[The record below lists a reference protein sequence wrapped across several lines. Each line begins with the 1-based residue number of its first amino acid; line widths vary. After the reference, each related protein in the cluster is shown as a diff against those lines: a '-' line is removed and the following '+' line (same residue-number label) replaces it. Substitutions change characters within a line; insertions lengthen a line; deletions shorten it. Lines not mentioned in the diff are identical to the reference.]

1 MSKTQLV
8 ITTRYLNLKD
18 IPRVLDIDY
27 QYTDPWDRELLLK
40 NKRDKDIVCI
50 IAENSEVVV
59 GFAIYDTSKG
69 INLLK
74 FRVDESY
81 TRLGVG
87 GQLMD
92 YIKKMARK
100 RGRVIH
106 VDINERNLS
115 GQLFL
120 KSQGFTWIKT
130 KHIKNDQDD
139 LYLMVYSE

>member
-1 MSKTQLV
+1 MSKTQLN

-27 QYTDPWDRELLLK
+27 QYSEPWDKDYLLK
-40 NKRDKDIVCI
+40 NKRDKDIICVV
-50 IAENSEVVV
+50 AENSELII

-69 INLLK
+69 LNLLK
-74 FRVDESY
+74 FRVDEAY

-92 YIKKMARK
+92 YIKKMAVK
-100 RGRVIH
+100 RGKVIH
-106 VDINERNLS
+106 VDVNERNLG

-130 KHIKNDQDD
+130 KKVKFEDD
-139 LYLMVYSE
+139 GLYLMVYSE

>member
-1 MSKTQLV
+1 MSKTQLN

-27 QYTDPWDRELLLK
+27 QYSDPWDKENLLK

-50 IAENSEVVV
+50 VAENSEIVV
-59 GFAIYDTSKG
+59 GFAIYDTAKG

-81 TRLGVG
+81 CRMGIG
-87 GQLMD
+87 EQMMD
-92 YIKKMARK
+92 YVKKIAGK
-100 RGRVIH
+100 RSKVIH
-106 VDINERNLS
+106 VDVNERNLS

-120 KSQGFTWIKT
+120 KAQGFTWIKT
-130 KHIKNDQDD
+130 KRRFFDGDD
-139 LYLMVYSE
+139 GYLMVYSE